1 MREFQLAAERDQQ
14 EKELGEET
22 VLEFAL
28 GEETFRAKLATPG
41 QSSLVIG
48 AFGQNE
54 TQAIQAVYKFL
65 RRILLDDGYRRLTRM
80 VEEDKV
86 SFGVLFGGD
95 DNNDGGI
102 VDWIIEES
110 ASRPTRPS
118 TESSSSP
125 TTGGR
130 KSTGALAGSGID
142 PFGLNLRQFVNY
154 VYTWALN
161 RVSSEDV
168 QRWIE
173 DMNDPYWGD
182 KRAIDNVP
190 QRVVD
195 DELAA
200 FGKAFGS

>member
-28 GEETFRAKLATPG
+28 GEEKFRAKLATPG

-130 KSTGALAGSGID
+130 KSTGRSPGRGSTLSD
-142 PFGLNLRQFVNY
+142 
-154 VYTWALN
+154 
-161 RVSSEDV
+161 
-168 QRWIE
+168 
-173 DMNDPYWGD
+173 
-182 KRAIDNVP
+182 
-190 QRVVD
+190 
-195 DELAA
+195 
-200 FGKAFGS
+200 